1 MKKTRIT
8 VVLLVVL
15 ALVLTSC
22 SQDSAANLGSLMGKM
37 GNNVWG
43 IKADLRKSEAAA
55 EKVDTIDSAEKIQS
69 TEAADELITTVKG
82 FIGSDQNVEAFHEEM
97 AKPAAIEAAAF
108 DSAVTSLSTKVTAL
122 ETTQPQLA
130 KAFESTIKSFEKL
143 VEGLKDE
150 SSSLTK
156 SDVVTVSLVNSLLVE
171 AGSATS
177 TPEAVVSKANDVLA
191 VLKLT
196 TGFSELNVIDDIDLS
211 GFFSAM
217 SSNKTNNKAVSRD
230 DDPNTLLL
238 ALGKTLEKIANL
250 ITDDDGMFNNPKFR
264 RFHME
269 AKAIKLA
276 YEVAMSPYFAEGYN
290 LGDTI
295 KRVCNYDKDYNRP
308 KTEAS
313 LDDLVMYICASV
325 SCYVDNISKLSERF
339 LTQYLTDKTI
349 IAALG
354 NADMTVLKD
363 KAVDSMSNVLKLDG
377 QEDQDVLWTKLID
390 AISEETGIE
399 RKAVDDTISSIRN
412 YLDSGES
419 LSNIFNNL
427 LSENQ
432 EYIIDSAVKKLIED
446 LQTSLAGIIESIKTE
461 VKYFVGTVTGI
472 LYDSGFDKIIDRMI
486 GFVDTI
492 KLNLD
497 SETESANEFLP
508 PLTQAVMLPEPADCR
523 LN

>member
-1 MKKTRIT
+1 MIEVPNMKKTRIT

-55 EKVDTIDSAEKIQS
+55 EKVDTIDSADKIQS
-69 TEAADELITTVKG
+69 TEAADELISTVKSI
-82 FIGSDQNVEAFHEEM
+82 IGSDQNVEAFHEEM
-97 AKPAAIEAAAF
+97 GKPAAIEATDF
-108 DSAVTSLSTKVTAL
+108 KNAVNSLSTKVTTL

-130 KAFESTIKSFEKL
+130 KAFESTINSFNNLDRSK
-143 VEGLKDE
+143 
-150 SSSLTK
+150 LTK
-156 SDVVTVSLVNSLLVE
+156 SDVVTVSLVNSLLEE

-211 GFFSAM
+211 GIFSAM

-295 KRVCNYDKDYNRP
+295 KGVCNDNRP

-313 LDDLVMYICASV
+313 LDDLVMYVCASV

-339 LTQYLTDKTI
+339 LTQYLSKTI
-349 IAALG
+349 IDALA
-354 NADMTVLKD
+354 NADMTVLKEQ
-363 KAVDSMSNVLKLDG
+363 AVDSMATVLEINR
-377 QEDQDVLWTKLID
+377 QESQDLSSDVWTELIE
-390 AISEETGIE
+390 AIAEETHTN
-399 RKAVDDTISSIRN
+399 KDVVYDTISTIKD
-412 YLDSGES
+412 YLDNGES

-432 EYIIDSAVKKLIED
+432 EYIIDSAVKELIED
-446 LQTSLAGIIESIKTE
+446 LQTSLADIIESIRNE
-461 VKYFVGTVTGI
+461 AKYFVGTVTGI

-492 KLNLD
+492 KQNLD
-497 SETESANEFLP
+497 SET
-508 PLTQAVMLPEPADCR
+508 
-523 LN
+523 

>member
-1 MKKTRIT
+1 MIEVPNMKKTRIT

-55 EKVDTIDSAEKIQS
+55 EKVDTIDSADKIQS
-69 TEAADELITTVKG
+69 TEAADELISTVKSI
-82 FIGSDQNVEAFHEEM
+82 IGSDQNVEAFHEEM
-97 AKPAAIEAAAF
+97 GKPAAIEATAF
-108 DSAVTSLSTKVTAL
+108 DDAVTSLSTKVTTL

-130 KAFESTIKSFEKL
+130 KAFESTINSFKNL
-143 VEGLKDE
+143 D
-150 SSSLTK
+150 SSKLTK
-156 SDVVTVSLVNSLLVE
+156 SDVVTVSLVNSLLEE
-171 AGSATS
+171 AGSTTS
-177 TPEAVVSKANDVLA
+177 TPETVVSKATDVLN

-211 GFFSAM
+211 GIFSAM

-290 LGDTI
+290 LGETI
-295 KRVCNYDKDYNRP
+295 KGVCNDNRP

-313 LDDLVMYICASV
+313 LDDLVMYVCASV
-325 SCYVDNISKLSERF
+325 SCYVDNISELSERF
-339 LTQYLTDKTI
+339 LEQYLSKTI
-349 IAALG
+349 IAAFA
-354 NADMTVLKD
+354 NADMTVLKE
-363 KAVDSMSNVLKLDG
+363 KAVDSMATVLEINR
-377 QEDQDVLWTKLID
+377 QESQDLSSDVWTELIK
-390 AISEETGIE
+390 AIADETGTDE
-399 RKAVDDTISSIRN
+399 DVVYDTISTIKD
-412 YLDSGES
+412 YLDNGGS

-446 LQTSLAGIIESIKTE
+446 LQTSLADIIESIRNE
-461 VKYFVGTVTGI
+461 AKYFVGTVTGI
-472 LYDSGFDKIIDRMI
+472 LYDSGFNTIIDRMI

-492 KLNLD
+492 KQNLD
-497 SETESANEFLP
+497 SET
-508 PLTQAVMLPEPADCR
+508 
-523 LN
+523 

>member
-55 EKVDTIDSAEKIQS
+55 EKVDTIDSADKIQS
-69 TEAADELITTVKG
+69 TEAADELISTVKSI
-82 FIGSDQNVEAFHEEM
+82 IGSDQNVEAFHNEM
-97 AKPAAIEAAAF
+97 GKPAAIEATAF
-108 DSAVTSLSTKVTAL
+108 DSAVTSLSTKVTTL

-143 VEGLKDE
+143 E

-156 SDVVTVSLVNSLLVE
+156 SDVVTVSLVNSLLEE

-211 GFFSAM
+211 GIFSAM

-295 KRVCNYDKDYNRP
+295 KGVCNDNRP

-313 LDDLVMYICASV
+313 LDDLVMYVCASV
-325 SCYVDNISKLSERF
+325 SCYVDNISKLSELF
-339 LTQYLTDKTI
+339 LEQYLSKTI
-349 IAALG
+349 IDALA
-354 NADMTVLKD
+354 NADMTVLKEQ
-363 KAVDSMSNVLKLDG
+363 AVDSMATVLKINR
-377 QEDQDVLWTKLID
+377 QESQDLSSEVWTELIK
-390 AISEETGIE
+390 AIADETGTDE
-399 RKAVDDTISSIRN
+399 KVVHETISTIKD
-412 YLDSGES
+412 YLDNGGS

-432 EYIIDSAVKKLIED
+432 EYIIDTAVKKLIED
-446 LQTSLAGIIESIKTE
+446 LQTSLADIIESIRTE
-461 VKYFVGTVTGI
+461 AKYFVGTVTGI
-472 LYDSGFDKIIDRMI
+472 LYDSGFNTIIDRMI

-497 SETESANEFLP
+497 SETESANDFLP
-508 PLTQAVMLPEPADCR
+508 I
-523 LN
+523 

>member
-1 MKKTRIT
+1 MIEVPNMKKTRIT

-55 EKVDTIDSAEKIQS
+55 EKVDTIDSADKIQS
-69 TEAADELITTVKG
+69 TKAADELISTVKSI
-82 FIGSDQNVEAFHEEM
+82 IGSDQNVEAFHNEM
-97 AKPAAIEAAAF
+97 GKPAAIEATDF
-108 DSAVTSLSTKVTAL
+108 KNAVNSLSEKVTTL
-122 ETTQPQLA
+122 KTTQPQLA
-130 KAFESTIKSFEKL
+130 KAFESTINSFNNLDRSK
-143 VEGLKDE
+143 
-150 SSSLTK
+150 LTK
-156 SDVVTVSLVNSLLVE
+156 SDVVTVSLVNSLLEE
-171 AGSATS
+171 AGSENSTS
-177 TPEAVVSKANDVLA
+177 EAVVSKANDVLA

-211 GFFSAM
+211 GIFSAM

-250 ITDDDGMFNNPKFR
+250 ITDDKGMFNNPKFR

-295 KRVCNYDKDYNRP
+295 KGVCNGNRP

-313 LDDLVMYICASV
+313 LDDLVMYVCASV
-325 SCYVDNISKLSERF
+325 SCYVDNISELSERF
-339 LTQYLTDKTI
+339 LTQYLKNKDI
-349 IAALG
+349 IAALA
-354 NADMTVLKD
+354 NADMTVLKE
-363 KAVDSMSNVLKLDG
+363 KAVDSMATVLEINR
-377 QEDQDVLWTKLID
+377 QESQDLSSDVWTELIK
-390 AISEETGIE
+390 AIAKETGTDE
-399 RKAVDDTISSIRN
+399 KVVYDTISTIKD
-412 YLDSGES
+412 YLDNGGS

-446 LQTSLAGIIESIKTE
+446 LQTSLAGIIESIRNE
-461 VKYFVGTVTGI
+461 AKYFVGTVTGI
-472 LYDSGFDKIIDRMI
+472 LYDSGFNTIIDRMI

-497 SETESANEFLP
+497 SET
-508 PLTQAVMLPEPADCR
+508 
-523 LN
+523 

>member
-1 MKKTRIT
+1 MIEVPNMKKTRIT

-55 EKVDTIDSAEKIQS
+55 EKVDTIDSADKIQS
-69 TEAADELITTVKG
+69 TEAADELISTVKSI
-82 FIGSDQNVEAFHEEM
+82 IGSDQNVEAFHEEM
-97 AKPAAIEAAAF
+97 GKPAAIDAEAF
-108 DSAVTSLSTKVTAL
+108 GSAVTKLSTKVTTL

-130 KAFESTIKSFEKL
+130 KAFESTINSFKNL
-143 VEGLKDE
+143 D
-150 SSSLTK
+150 SSKLTK
-156 SDVVTVSLVNSLLVE
+156 SDVVTVSLVNSLLEE

-177 TPEAVVSKANDVLA
+177 TPEAVVSKATDVLN

-211 GFFSAM
+211 GIFSAM

-295 KRVCNYDKDYNRP
+295 KGVCNDDRP

-313 LDDLVMYICASV
+313 LDDLVMYVCASV
-325 SCYVDNISKLSERF
+325 SCYMDNISKLSEKF
-339 LTQYLTDKTI
+339 LTQYLSKSKSKTI
-349 IAALG
+349 IDALA
-354 NADMTVLKD
+354 NANMTVLKEQ
-363 KAVDSMSNVLKLDG
+363 AVDSMATVLEINR
-377 QEDQDVLWTKLID
+377 QESQDLSSDVWTELIE
-390 AISEETGIE
+390 AIADETGTD
-399 RKAVDDTISSIRN
+399 KDVVYNTISTIKD
-412 YLDSGES
+412 YLDNGGS

-432 EYIIDSAVKKLIED
+432 EYIIDSAVKKLIEN
-446 LQTSLAGIIESIKTE
+446 LQTSLADIIESIRNE
-461 VKYFVGTVTGI
+461 AKYFVGTVTGI
-472 LYDSGFDKIIDRMI
+472 LYDSGFNTIIDRMI

-508 PLTQAVMLPEPADCR
+508 F
-523 LN
+523 

>member
-55 EKVDTIDSAEKIQS
+55 EKVDTIDSADKIQS
-69 TEAADELITTVKG
+69 TEAADELISTVKSI
-82 FIGSDQNVEAFHEEM
+82 IGSDQNVEAFHEEM
-97 AKPAAIEAAAF
+97 GKPAAIEATAF
-108 DSAVTSLSTKVTAL
+108 DSAVTSLSTKVTTL

-130 KAFESTIKSFEKL
+130 KAFESTINSFKNL
-143 VEGLKDE
+143 D
-150 SSSLTK
+150 SSKLTK
-156 SDVVTVSLVNSLLVE
+156 SDVVTVSLVNSLLEE

-177 TPEAVVSKANDVLA
+177 TPETVVSKATDVLN

-211 GFFSAM
+211 GIFSAM

-295 KRVCNYDKDYNRP
+295 KGVCNDNRP

-313 LDDLVMYICASV
+313 LDDLVMYVCASV
-325 SCYVDNISKLSERF
+325 SCYVDNISKLSELF
-339 LTQYLTDKTI
+339 LEQYLSKTI
-349 IAALG
+349 ITALA
-354 NADMTVLKD
+354 NADMTVLKEQ
-363 KAVDSMSNVLKLDG
+363 AVDSMATVLDVKH
-377 QEDQDVLWTKLID
+377 QESQDLSSEVWTELIK
-390 AISEETGIE
+390 AIAKETGTDE
-399 RKAVDDTISSIRN
+399 KVVHDTISTIKD
-412 YLDSGES
+412 YLDNGGS

-446 LQTSLAGIIESIKTE
+446 LQTSLGKIIESIKTE

-472 LYDSGFDKIIDRMI
+472 LYDSGFNTIIDRMI

-492 KLNLD
+492 KRNLD
-497 SETESANEFLP
+497 SETESANDFLP
-508 PLTQAVMLPEPADCR
+508 F
-523 LN
+523 

>member
-1 MKKTRIT
+1 MIEVPNMKKTRIT

-55 EKVDTIDSAEKIQS
+55 EKVDTIDSADKIQS
-69 TEAADELITTVKG
+69 TEAADELISTVKSI
-82 FIGSDQNVEAFHEEM
+82 IGSDQNVEAFHEEM
-97 AKPAAIEAAAF
+97 GKPAAIEATAF
-108 DSAVTSLSTKVTAL
+108 DSAVTSLSTKVTTL
-122 ETTQPQLA
+122 EATQPQLA
-130 KAFESTIKSFEKL
+130 KAFESTINSFKNL
-143 VEGLKDE
+143 D
-150 SSSLTK
+150 SSKLTK
-156 SDVVTVSLVNSLLVE
+156 SDVVTVSLVNSLLEE
-171 AGSATS
+171 AGSTTS
-177 TPEAVVSKANDVLA
+177 TPETVVSKATDVLN

-211 GFFSAM
+211 GIFSAM

-290 LGDTI
+290 LGNTI
-295 KRVCNYDKDYNRP
+295 KGVCNDNRP

-313 LDDLVMYICASV
+313 LDDLVMYVCASV

-339 LTQYLTDKTI
+339 LTQYLSKTI
-349 IAALG
+349 IAALA
-354 NADMTVLKD
+354 NADMTVLKEQ
-363 KAVDSMSNVLKLDG
+363 AVDSMATVLEINR
-377 QEDQDVLWTKLID
+377 QESQDLSSDVWTELIKEIAD
-390 AISEETGIE
+390 ETGTDE
-399 RKAVDDTISSIRN
+399 DVVYDTISTIKD
-412 YLDSGES
+412 YLDNGGS

-432 EYIIDSAVKKLIED
+432 EYVIDSAVKKLIED
-446 LQTSLAGIIESIKTE
+446 LQTSLADIIESIRNE

-472 LYDSGFDKIIDRMI
+472 LYDSGFNTIIDRMI

-497 SETESANEFLP
+497 SETESENGFLP
-508 PLTQAVMLPEPADCR
+508 I
-523 LN
+523 

>member
-1 MKKTRIT
+1 MIEVPNMKKTRIT

-55 EKVDTIDSAEKIQS
+55 EKVDTIDSADKIQS
-69 TEAADELITTVKG
+69 TEAADELISTVKSI
-82 FIGSDQNVEAFHEEM
+82 IGSDQNVEAFHEEM
-97 AKPAAIEAAAF
+97 GKPAAIEATAF
-108 DSAVTSLSTKVTAL
+108 DSAVTSLSTKVTTL

-130 KAFESTIKSFEKL
+130 KAFESTINSFKNL
-143 VEGLKDE
+143 D
-150 SSSLTK
+150 SSKLTK
-156 SDVVTVSLVNSLLVE
+156 SDVVTVSLVNSLLEE
-171 AGSATS
+171 AGSTTS
-177 TPEAVVSKANDVLA
+177 TPETVVSKATDVLN

-211 GFFSAM
+211 GIFSAM

-290 LGDTI
+290 LGETI
-295 KRVCNYDKDYNRP
+295 KGVCNDNRP

-313 LDDLVMYICASV
+313 LDDLVMYVCASV
-325 SCYVDNISKLSERF
+325 SCYVDNISELSERF
-339 LTQYLTDKTI
+339 LEQYLSKTI
-349 IAALG
+349 IAAFA
-354 NADMTVLKD
+354 NADMTVLKE
-363 KAVDSMSNVLKLDG
+363 KAVDSMATVLEINR
-377 QEDQDVLWTKLID
+377 QESQDLSSDVWTELIK
-390 AISEETGIE
+390 AIADETGTDE
-399 RKAVDDTISSIRN
+399 DVVYDTISTIKD
-412 YLDSGES
+412 YLDNGGS

-446 LQTSLAGIIESIKTE
+446 LQTSLADIIESIRNE
-461 VKYFVGTVTGI
+461 AKYFVGTVTGI
-472 LYDSGFDKIIDRMI
+472 LYDSGFNTIIDRMI

-492 KLNLD
+492 KQNLD
-497 SETESANEFLP
+497 SET
-508 PLTQAVMLPEPADCR
+508 
-523 LN
+523 

>member
-1 MKKTRIT
+1 MIEVPNMKKTRIT

-55 EKVDTIDSAEKIQS
+55 EKVDTIDSADKIQS
-69 TEAADELITTVKG
+69 TEAADELISTVKSI
-82 FIGSDQNVEAFHEEM
+82 IGSDQNVEAFHEEM
-97 AKPAAIEAAAF
+97 GKPAVIEATAF
-108 DSAVTSLSTKVTAL
+108 DDAVTSLSTKVTTL

-130 KAFESTIKSFEKL
+130 KAFESTINSFKNL
-143 VEGLKDE
+143 DSTK
-150 SSSLTK
+150 LTK
-156 SDVVTVSLVNSLLVE
+156 SDVVTVSLVNSLLEE
-171 AGSATS
+171 AGSTTS
-177 TPEAVVSKANDVLA
+177 TPETVVSKATDVLN

-211 GFFSAM
+211 GIFSAM

-295 KRVCNYDKDYNRP
+295 KGVCNDNRP

-313 LDDLVMYICASV
+313 LDDLVMYVCASV

-339 LTQYLTDKTI
+339 LTQYLSKTI
-349 IAALG
+349 IDALA
-354 NADMTVLKD
+354 NADMTVLKEQ
-363 KAVDSMSNVLKLDG
+363 AVDSMATVLEINR
-377 QEDQDVLWTKLID
+377 QESQDLSSDVWTELIK
-390 AISEETGIE
+390 AIADETDTDE
-399 RKAVDDTISSIRN
+399 DVVYDTISTIKD
-412 YLDSGES
+412 YLDNGGS

-446 LQTSLAGIIESIKTE
+446 LQTSLADIIESIRNE
-461 VKYFVGTVTGI
+461 AKYFVGTVTGI
-472 LYDSGFDKIIDRMI
+472 LYDSGFNTIIDRMI

-492 KLNLD
+492 KQNLD
-497 SETESANEFLP
+497 SET
-508 PLTQAVMLPEPADCR
+508 
-523 LN
+523 

>member
-55 EKVDTIDSAEKIQS
+55 EKVDTIDSADKIQS
-69 TEAADELITTVKG
+69 TEAADELISTVKG
-82 FIGSDQNVEAFHEEM
+82 FIGSDQNVEAFHNEM
-97 AKPAAIEAAAF
+97 GKPAAIEAEAF
-108 DSAVTSLSTKVTAL
+108 DIAVTSLSEKVTTL
-122 ETTQPQLA
+122 ETTKPQLA
-130 KAFESTIKSFEKL
+130 KAFESTINSFKNL
-143 VEGLKDE
+143 D
-150 SSSLTK
+150 STTLTK
-156 SDVVTVSLVNSLLVE
+156 SDVVTVSLVNSLLAE

-177 TPEAVVSKANDVLA
+177 TSEAVVSKANDVLA

-211 GFFSAM
+211 GIFSAM

-295 KRVCNYDKDYNRP
+295 KGVCNGNRP

-313 LDDLVMYICASV
+313 LDDLVMYVCASV
-325 SCYVDNISKLSERF
+325 SCYVDNISELSERF
-339 LTQYLTDKTI
+339 LTQYLKNKDI
-349 IAALG
+349 IAALA
-354 NADMTVLKD
+354 NADMTVLKEE
-363 KAVDSMSNVLKLDG
+363 AVNSMATVLEISR
-377 QEDQDVLWTKLID
+377 QESQDLSSDVWTKLIK
-390 AISEETGIE
+390 AIADETGTDE
-399 RKAVDDTISSIRN
+399 TVVRETISTIKD
-412 YLDSGES
+412 YLDNGGS
-419 LSNIFNNL
+419 LSNILNNL

-446 LQTSLAGIIESIKTE
+446 LQTSLAGIIESIRNE
-461 VKYFVGTVTGI
+461 AKYFVGTVTGI
-472 LYDSGFDKIIDRMI
+472 LYDSGFNTIIDRMI

-497 SETESANEFLP
+497 SET
-508 PLTQAVMLPEPADCR
+508 
-523 LN
+523 